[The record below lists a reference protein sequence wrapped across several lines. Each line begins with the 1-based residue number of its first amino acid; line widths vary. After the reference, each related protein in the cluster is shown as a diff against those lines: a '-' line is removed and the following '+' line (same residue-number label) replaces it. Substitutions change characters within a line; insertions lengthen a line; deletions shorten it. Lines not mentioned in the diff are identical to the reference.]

1 MKRDLLVILLQPYK
15 NRLLPKAQ
23 LQKSIN
29 NFSDYLQGLCSR
41 FPHLRFNIALPGYIL
56 ECIDPLKLSSLR
68 DTQKKGSIEWLCTG
82 YTEPFQSFS
91 PYWLTNENIRLG
103 LRTFEELTGE
113 TPAGYAPP
121 FSNWEPSQID
131 LLRNAGLKYAVISN
145 ELFTENERYSCGYW
159 ITEHT
164 GSSIA
169 IFPARAYHRH
179 NAPQSLL
186 TWIESFFSEQ
196 NSSDSHQKIYTLRY
210 LVSLDPDVNEPE
222 QYGWID
228 RISAE
233 MDKRIL
239 QFQPARLKDIPGSM
253 PPLGLHYIPS
263 SLVLSNNQ
271 PATPYF
277 LNHLHCHEQI
287 GILQRKLMEA
297 CDQIHGM
304 KETKQI
310 ARLKQQLF
318 FIQDINRFLPSDSAG
333 FRNQD
338 DRLWTYSKLI
348 DIERELHALS
358 ESKGGVIQL
367 TDFLRN
373 GYKSIIMSNKSLK
386 LYLDHRKGAQIYE
399 LDYRDRSYNV
409 CAAYNHLVRSRPNVI
424 TTGESLLSFAD
435 RIFPERISCSDFS
448 SGKLKDGASFSNEP
462 FDYKF
467 KKSSGDV
474 KVVLNCQSGFS
485 KENHT
490 FPLSMEK
497 IFGLEGDSAVLSF
510 GYQLKNTSLTCYSF
524 VFGVELALALPGC
537 SQKKARIICN
547 KKSYDSVSDEP
558 ITIDHTT
565 EWEVEDSTAGVKMHF
580 VTQKPVSLWV
590 VPSNSRKESRSDNGV
605 LLLMSSRVKINES
618 SMWSL
623 VGKIKFKKARV
634 KGTHND
640 SL

>member
-1 MKRDLLVILLQPYK
+1 MKRDLLIILLQPYK
-15 NRLLPKAQ
+15 NGLLPKAL

-29 NFSDYLQGLCSR
+29 SFCDYLQNICSR
-41 FPHLRFNIALPGYIL
+41 FPHLRYNIALPGYIL

-68 DTQKKGSIEWLCTG
+68 DTQKRGSIEWLCTG
-82 YTEPFQSFS
+82 YTEPFLSFS
-91 PYWLTNENIRLG
+91 PCWLTNENIRLG
-103 LRTFEELTGE
+103 LRTFGELTGE
-113 TPAGYAPP
+113 TPSGYVPP

-145 ELFTENERYSCGYW
+145 ELFTENERSSCGYW

-179 NAPQSLL
+179 NAPQGLL
-186 TWIESFFSEQ
+186 TWIEDSFCEQ
-196 NSSDSHQKIYTLRY
+196 KSCDSLQKIYILRY
-210 LVSLDPDVNEPE
+210 LISLDPGVDESE
-222 QYGWID
+222 QYEWID
-228 RISAE
+228 RFSTE
-233 MDKRIL
+233 VDKRIL
-239 QFQPARLKDIPGSM
+239 QFQPARLKDIVGSM

-263 SLVLSNNQ
+263 SLVLSNNR
-271 PATPYF
+271 PVSPYF

-297 CDQIHGM
+297 CDQIQNM
-304 KETKQI
+304 KETRQI

-333 FRNQD
+333 FGNQN
-338 DRLWTYSKLI
+338 DRLWTYGKLI
-348 DIERELHALS
+348 DIERELHTLS
-358 ESKGGVIQL
+358 GSKGGVIQL

-373 GYKSIIMSNKSLK
+373 GSKSIIMSNKSLK

-409 CAAYNHLVRSRPNVI
+409 CAAYNHQVRSRPNVI
-424 TTGESLLSFAD
+424 TTGESLLSFVD
-435 RIFPERISCSDFS
+435 RIFPEQVSCTDFRS
-448 SGKLKDGASFSNEP
+448 RTLKDGASFSNEP
-462 FDYKF
+462 FDYTF
-467 KKSSGDV
+467 KKSSDDV
-474 KVVLNCQSGFS
+474 KVILNCQGGFS
-485 KENHT
+485 KENHS

-497 IFGLEGDSAVLSF
+497 VFGLEGENAVLSF

-524 VFGVELALALPGC
+524 VFGIELALALPGC
-537 SQKKARIICN
+537 SQNKARIICS
-547 KKSYDSVSDEP
+547 KKSYDPVNDEP
-558 ITIDHTT
+558 ITMDNIT
-565 EWEVEDSTAGVKMHF
+565 EWDVEDVTAGVKMQF

-590 VPSNSRKESRSDNGV
+590 VPSNNKDSASDNGV
-605 LLLMSSRVKINES
+605 LLLISSRVKIDES

-623 VGKIKFKKARV
+623 VGKIRFKKTRV
-634 KGTHND
+634 KGAHND